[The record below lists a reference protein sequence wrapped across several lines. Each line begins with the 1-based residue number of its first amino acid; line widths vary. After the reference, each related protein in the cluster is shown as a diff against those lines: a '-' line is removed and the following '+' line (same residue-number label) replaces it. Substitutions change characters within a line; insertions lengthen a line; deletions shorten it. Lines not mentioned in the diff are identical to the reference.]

1 MTYAPSGS
9 EPATEL
15 LPLQLYPRCD
25 RADTKDEMDSRL
37 DSVGAAAA
45 ACVPCRNESGSS
57 WGLTGALARLAR
69 EFSSVD
75 EPSVSSM
82 AEPDQA
88 FPRYSKKLLSD
99 ALDARRPGR
108 LCRIAFALSGGT
120 DTLARPTVA
129 APVSGS
135 LDLAFLLPVADAPLA
150 VASCC
155 HD

>member
-1 MTYAPSGS
+1 
-9 EPATEL
+9 
-15 LPLQLYPRCD
+15 
-25 RADTKDEMDSRL
+25 MDSRL
-37 DSVGAAAA
+37 DSAGAAVAAA

-57 WGLTGALARLAR
+57 WGLTGPLARLGR

-88 FPRYSKKLLSD
+88 LPRYSRKLLSD

-135 LDLAFLLPVADAPLA
+135 LDRAFLLRVADAPLA